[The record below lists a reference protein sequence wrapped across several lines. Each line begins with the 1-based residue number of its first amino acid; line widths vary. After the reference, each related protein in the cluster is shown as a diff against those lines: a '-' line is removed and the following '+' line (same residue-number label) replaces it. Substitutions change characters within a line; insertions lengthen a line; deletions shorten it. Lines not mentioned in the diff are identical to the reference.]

1 MAETTNTLLTSTFVS
16 VAAAGTWAAL
26 QITGSGDA
34 EIYLGDAPVQGFIL
48 KNLDGM
54 NPASF
59 GDSQVWAK
67 IANGAPK
74 IIIHLV

>member
-1 MAETTNTLLTSTFVS
+1 MAETTSTILTSSFVS
-16 VAAAGTWAAL
+16 VAAAGGWAAL

-34 EIYLGDAPVQGFIL
+34 EIYLGDTPVSGFIL

-67 IANGAPK
+67 TVNGTPK
-74 IIIHLV
+74 IVIHLI